1 LPPDQ
6 SALEAKYR
14 EELAAKFGIVFSSL
28 FTLSNMPIKRFAD
41 FLHRRGE
48 LDKYMELLVRNFN
61 AATVPGLMCT
71 NLVSVVSLIVFVLI
85 CLFFFLLL
93 MAFIVFFL
101 GAFCNAYLWSSPRDH
116 HAVLPLVS
124 CNSPTPVRARAE
136 CDQSKGACMCVL
148 LHQIWNE
155 PLRILLS

>member
-1 LPPDQ
+1 MPPDQ

-28 FTLSNMPIKRFAD
+28 FTLSTMPIKRFAD

-71 NLVSVVSLIVFVLI
+71 NLVSVVSHIVCVLI
-85 CLFFFLLL
+85 CFSCFFF
-93 MAFIVFFL
+93 
-101 GAFCNAYLWSSPRDH
+101 NA
-116 HAVLPLVS
+116 
-124 CNSPTPVRARAE
+124 C
-136 CDQSKGACMCVL
+136 
-148 LHQIWNE
+148 
-155 PLRILLS
+155 